1 MRTILLIIILGLI
14 FTGSENQSRAL
25 PLLSSQVS
33 ELHAAKPPA
42 KKNPTQEQISLF
54 MRTKLDSS
62 KEVLEGL
69 VVEDFELIQKG
80 TQKMIEMSNAT
91 EWQLVEGP
99 VFAQQSAAFRNA
111 AKDVLN
117 YAKKEN
123 LDGASLSYLH
133 LTMTCI
139 ACHKQIKK
147 SAVVMNEALVPEQV
161 LVKLKSEKK

>member
-1 MRTILLIIILGLI
+1 M
-14 FTGSENQSRAL
+14 
-25 PLLSSQVS
+25 SSQVS
-33 ELHAAKPPA
+33 DLHAAKPPA
-42 KKNPTQEQISLF
+42 KKNATQEKISQF

-62 KEVLEGL
+62 KLVLEGL

-80 TQKMIEMSNAT
+80 TQKMIDMSNAT

-99 VFAQQSAAFRNA
+99 IFAQQSSEFRNA

-117 YAKKEN
+117 YAKKKN
-123 LDGASLSYLH
+123 IDGASLSYLH

-147 SAVVMNEALVPEQV
+147 SAVVMNELIPPEQV
-161 LVKLKSEKK
+161 LVNLKSEKK

>member
-1 MRTILLIIILGLI
+1 MRTILLIIVSGLI
-14 FTGSENQSRAL
+14 FTGSQNQSKTL
-25 PLLSSQVS
+25 PLLSSQAS
-33 ELHAAKPPA
+33 DLHAAKPPV
-42 KKNPTQEQISLF
+42 KKNPTQEQISQF
-54 MRTKLDSS
+54 MQTKLDSS

-99 VFAQQSAAFRNA
+99 IFAQQSAEFRYA

-117 YAKKEN
+117 YAKKKN
-123 LDGASLSYLH
+123 IDGASLSYLH

-147 SAVVMNEALVPEQV
+147 SAVVMNGVFDPEQV
-161 LVKLKSEKK
+161 LVTLKSEK